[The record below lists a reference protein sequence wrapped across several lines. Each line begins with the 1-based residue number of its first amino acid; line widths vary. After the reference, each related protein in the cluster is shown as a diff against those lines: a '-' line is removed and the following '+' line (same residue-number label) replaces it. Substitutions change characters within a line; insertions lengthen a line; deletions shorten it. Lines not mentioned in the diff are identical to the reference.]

1 MTDLTLARTVR
12 FTPYRKGHGPS
23 FTLRMFYTNQVGEY
37 GKQAIGYRLVSEGKV
52 IFEGSDYYAHCDA
65 GSDEAVEGIM
75 GFLTLKPG
83 DTDPEYFAKY
93 TPEQTAFAEQH
104 AEHLG
109 YEVANRFQCPNGW
122 AARASSRS
130 PTRCT
135 LRAQPT
141 ARLTALR
148 GSCRGGSTLLTCPP

>member
-1 MTDLTLARTVR
+1 MSDLTLARTVR

-23 FTLRMFYTNQVGEY
+23 FTLRMFYTGMLGEY
-37 GKQAIGYRLVSEGKV
+37 GKQAIGYRLVSQGKV
-52 IFEGSDYYAHCDA
+52 IFEGRDYYAHCDA
-65 GSDEAVEGIM
+65 ASNAAVEGIM

-109 YEVANRFQCPNGW
+109 YEVSHRFQCTECGACIDEDGNACCKP
-122 AARASSRS
+122 RVTS
-130 PTRCT
+130 
-135 LRAQPT
+135 
-141 ARLTALR
+141 ALH
-148 GSCRGGSTLLTCPP
+148 SHSDTFCPVCVAPGAGCSFV